1 MWELERIFCGC
12 DGLASI
18 VKQTDSTVTRE
29 MCLPMHMGDDLYYIE
44 QEEDPCSVGRL

>member
-1 MWELERIFCGC
+1 MWELEKIFRGC

-18 VKQTDSTVTRE
+18 VKQTDSTITRE
-29 MCLPMHMGDDLYYIE
+29 MCLQRRIGDDLYYIE